1 MKNNSKDKSNQLFSI
16 EGYQICLICDA
27 DEKKPELGTGF
38 LFLRT
43 DWIVTAKH
51 VVMDDGLIRG
61 NLYAE
66 FPTNNPNKVGLRVI
80 AVHPESDIALL
91 EITSIP
97 NPCRKPL
104 FPGYDDLS
112 VSKGLVCCGYTP
124 TNGKTISISL
134 AKVYDKSTRERK
146 TTETV
151 LEFES
156 KGIEGGSSGGP
167 IFGDGGVVLGLL
179 INVFTPEEQPDRQF
193 ARATSIHNLMDAIEI
208 EFNEN
213 KLQKID
219 LVEDLAQKTVRR
231 QKPIRLGLFGGK
243 KLKK

>member
-1 MKNNSKDKSNQLFSI
+1 MENNTKDRKNQLFSI

-27 DEKKPELGTGF
+27 DEQKPVLGTGF
-38 LFLRT
+38 LFLRL

-51 VVMDDGLIRG
+51 VVIEDGLVRT

-66 FPTNNPNKVGLRVI
+66 FPTNSPNKVRLTVI
-80 AVHPESDIALL
+80 AIHPESDIALL
-91 EITSIP
+91 RIVDIP

-112 VSKGLVCCGYTP
+112 VSKGLICCGYTP
-124 TNGKTISISL
+124 SNGKTISISI
-134 AKVYDKSTRERK
+134 AKVYDKLIRERRNA
-146 TTETV
+146 EII

-179 INVFTPEEQPDRQF
+179 INVFTTEEQPGKQF
-193 ARATSIHNLMDAIEI
+193 ARATSIHNLIEGIEI
-208 EFNEN
+208 DFNEK
-213 KLQKID
+213 KLQR
-219 LVEDLAQKTVRR
+219 VEIENHFDVDDNNG
-231 QKPIRLGLFGGK
+231 KPIKLGFSKAK
-243 KLKK
+243 KSRK

>member
-1 MKNNSKDKSNQLFSI
+1 MENKTKDKSNQLFSI

-27 DEKKPELGTGF
+27 DEQKPQLGTGF
-38 LFLRT
+38 LFLRL

-51 VVMDDGLIRG
+51 VVMEDGLIRK

-66 FPTNNPNKVGLRVI
+66 FPTNKPNQVRLTVI
-80 AVHPESDIALL
+80 AVHPENDIALL
-91 EITSIP
+91 KIVDIP
-97 NPCRKPL
+97 SPCRKPL

-112 VSKGLVCCGYTP
+112 VSKGLICCGYTP
-124 TNGKTISISL
+124 SNGKTITISL
-134 AKVYDKSTRERK
+134 ARVYDKSIRERK
-146 TTETV
+146 NSETI

-179 INVFTPEEQPDRQF
+179 INIFTNEEQPGKQF

-208 EFNEN
+208 EYNEN
-213 KLQKID
+213 KLQRVEID
-219 LVEDLAQKTVRR
+219 NHSDFDTNHRKPFKLGFPKGRR
-231 QKPIRLGLFGGK
+231 PKR
-243 KLKK
+243 